1 MPISS
6 AVLTQTGVLCYN
18 TSMQRGQALL
28 EYVLVLACLAV
39 VVSVLWCL
47 VGGASRFGSRAETLV
62 SSEYP

>member
-1 MPISS
+1 MFF
-6 AVLTQTGVLCYN
+6 CYN
-18 TSMQRGQALL
+18 TPMQRGQALL

-47 VGGASRFGSRAETLV
+47 VGGASRFGSRAEALV